1 MLHDFDPAR
10 SSTGTGEWPANAE
23 EAATQMRAVLEM
35 LARLA
40 AGVGMPQT
48 SEMLL
53 YAADV
58 ADDEA
63 RLTPTGPL
71 RQN

>member
-1 MLHDFDPAR
+1 MLHDFDPAHIQK
-10 SSTGTGEWPANAE
+10 GAGEWPANAE
-23 EAATQMRAVLEM
+23 EAAVQMRAVLEM
-35 LARLA
+35 LSRLA
-40 AGVGMPQT
+40 SGVGMPQT

-63 RLTPTGPL
+63 RLTPTGPR